1 MAEVPQEARSEL
13 DRFLRRS
20 EVIEVTGL
28 KTSSIYEGVK
38 SGTFPKP
45 VKLNPDSQR
54 SPVAWLES
62 EIRDWQKKRVADRD
76 RQHDKSK
83 AAGCAQPRR

>member
-1 MAEVPQEARSEL
+1 MTEVLQQERAKL
-13 DRFLRRS
+13 DRFLRRQ
-20 EVIEVTGL
+20 EVVQVTGL

-38 SGTFPKP
+38 AGTFPRP

-62 EIRDWQKKRVADRD
+62 EIRRWQEARIAARGGEQVA
-76 RQHDKSK
+76 
-83 AAGCAQPRR
+83 A